1 MSVNIGPKIGIDGEA
16 EFRREINGLIQ
27 QQKTLASEMKAVTSA
42 FDANDRSQE
51 SLTAQSKVLNKQ
63 IEVQKERIRLLEKGL
78 EEATRA
84 FGETDTKTLKWKQAL
99 NEATTDLNKMQGQLN
114 NLESS
119 IDDVGETLDNSSQ
132 DVVSFGDALKA
143 NLLSK
148 AIIESVKQLA
158 NSLKEAFSF
167 IVSAGSDFE
176 AAMSEVAA
184 ISGASQSEIE
194 ALTQKAKEMGRT
206 TIFSASE
213 AAEAMKYMAMAGW
226 DTQEAIDGLDGV
238 MNLAAASGENLAT
251 ASDIVTDALTAF
263 GMTANEASKFSDIL
277 AATANS
283 ASTDVSLMGETFKY
297 IAPVAGVLGY
307 SVEDVAVAIGL
318 MANSGIK
325 GSDAGTA
332 LRAALTRMIQP
343 SKSAKNALKELGLYT
358 KGVNT
363 AIVNSDG
370 TAKSFSETIR
380 ILREKFSELSEV
392 EQTQAATSIFGKE
405 AMSGMLAIIT
415 SSESD
420 FDALSETM
428 NSATGTAEKMADIMT
443 DNLKGSITTA
453 KSALEGL
460 SLEIYNTFSEDAKNL
475 INAFSKKISELT
487 KSVDWEDFSKKI
499 KEFIK
504 LIVENGDYIISVVA
518 GIGAGFLTWN
528 VATMVMTA
536 VTQIKSFAMA
546 IKSGN
551 TVMQAL
557 NLTLNANPFALIVT
571 AIATVTT
578 VLITLWNTN
587 EDFRNAVIGIWDKI
601 KQVFSDAW
609 EFIKQVWDTVYP
621 YFKQI
626 WDGIYDVI
634 QSAIDAIKSILEF
647 LVEIGKQVAEKLS
660 EFFSWAWESI
670 KAVWD
675 TVKPYFDAIWGFIK
689 DVFSVVA
696 PVIGGFFSA
705 AWNAVVAVWNTVTG
719 YFQNIFNTIAGIFD
733 GATAL
738 FKGDFEGA
746 WNAIVDVL
754 SGWGDFFQGLFDDI
768 FNIFSKI
775 GEVFYNVG
783 KNIIDSI
790 KNGIKSVWDNLVNWW
805 NDIWDNA
812 FGKKTINVDVVKNER
827 TVSAPVSSSSKK
839 QRTTRVFPENPIM
852 RAKDSLLT
860 TYQAI
865 APAAEYLTTQ
875 MQQSRYRAETAMM
888 TAANFL
894 PEQKQTKSKSPKNN
908 PSVNLGGVTIVIN
921 PRPDMDEN
929 AIANR
934 VAQILEQMTRQKEA
948 LWG

>member
-99 NEATTDLNKMQGQLN
+99 NEATADLNKMKGQLN

-158 NSLKEAFSF
+158 NSVKEAFSF

-213 AAEAMKYMAMAGW
+213 AAEAIKYMAMAGW

-283 ASTDVSLMGETFKY
+283 ANTNVSLMGETFKY
-297 IAPVAGVLGY
+297 IAPVAGAMGY
-307 SVEDVAVAIGL
+307 SAEDVAVAIGL

-325 GSDAGTA
+325 GSEAGTA
-332 LRAALTRMIQP
+332 LRGALTRMIQP
-343 SKSAKNALKELGLYT
+343 SENAADALEELGLYT

-392 EQTQAATSIFGKE
+392 EQTQAATTIFGKE

-420 FDALSETM
+420 FDALSETI
-428 NSATGTAEKMADIMT
+428 NSATGTAEKMADTMT

-460 SLEIYNTFSEDAKNL
+460 SLEIYNAFSEDAKNL
-475 INAFSKKISELT
+475 IDAFSKKISELT
-487 KSVDWEDFSKKI
+487 TSVDWEDFSKKI

-518 GIGAGFLTWN
+518 GIGVGFLTWN
-528 VATMVMTA
+528 VASIVASVIKKIKEFNTA
-536 VTQIKSFAMA
+536 LDAGK
-546 IKSGN
+546 

-557 NLTLNANPFALIVT
+557 NLTLKANPFALIAT

-587 EDFRNAVIGIWDKI
+587 EDFRNAVIGIWEKI
-601 KQVFSDAW
+601 KQVFLDAW
-609 EFIKQVWDTVYP
+609 EN
-621 YFKQI
+621 
-626 WDGIYDVI
+626 
-634 QSAIDAIKSILEF
+634 
-647 LVEIGKQVAEKLS
+647 
-660 EFFSWAWESI
+660 I
-670 KAVWD
+670 KAIWD
-675 TVKPYFDAIWGFIK
+675 TVKPYFDAIWEGIK
-689 DVFSVVA
+689 QTFSVVA
-696 PVIGGFFSA
+696 DVLRGFFST
-705 AWNAVVAVWNTVTG
+705 AWENIKFVWNTVQS
-719 YFQNIFNTIAGIFD
+719 YFENIWNTIKGIFSVV
-733 GATAL
+733 
-738 FKGDFEGA
+738 K
-746 WNAIVDVL
+746 DVL
-754 SGWGDFFQGLFDDI
+754 SGNFSDAWESIKDIFSGWADFFGSLWD
-768 FNIFSKI
+768 KVK
-775 GEVFYNVG
+775 EVFSGVGEFFLNLG
-783 KNIIDSI
+783 KNIVDSI
-790 KNGIKSVWDNLVNWW
+790 KEGINNAWEGLTSWFNGIWDSL
-805 NDIWDNA
+805 
-812 FGKKTINVDVVKNER
+812 FGKKTVNVDVVKNER
-827 TVSAPVSSSSKK
+827 TVSAPAPSTSKK

-894 PEQKQTKSKSPKNN
+894 PEQKQTQSKSPKNN

-929 AIANR
+929 AVANR